1 MFCPVLEYE
10 INQNKKRAE
19 IAKELTR
26 QGYCYI
32 EVEDKFNNFFI
43 TEIMQMSLG
52 DYKSKKLAISRSKKY
67 KTVNGYWSNSLKKT
81 KEQYEDDIEIDNPTI
96 K

>member
-1 MFCPVLEYE
+1 MYCPALEYE
-10 INQNKKRAE
+10 ITQNKKRAE
-19 IAKELTR
+19 IAKELSR

-32 EVEDKFNNFFI
+32 EVEDKNHNFII

-67 KTVNGYWSNSLKKT
+67 NTVNGYWSDSLKKT